1 MLKDSTY
8 KWPFVFALLM
18 HGILFCFLFIEFTTH
33 HNYTETNKPQVNI
46 IKATAVDQAQIKKQ
60 IADIKAER
68 EHKHQKELARI
79 RREQEVKLAKIRH
92 EKALQKQKE
101 LAQLKKRQ
109 QQEQRRK
116 NLLVLKQQ
124 KLKLEKKTK
133 RREEI
138 QKAMQQQIAEEQQ
151 QMAEHDR
158 RVQAEIDKYK
168 ALIIQT
174 ISQHWIVPS
183 DIAKNIS
190 CQLIVNVAPGGEILS
205 VNLVRSSGNSILD
218 RSARSAVLKSS
229 PLPVP
234 KNAELFDNFR
244 QLMLTVRPEGIEG

>member
-1 MLKDSTY
+1 MLKNSTY
-8 KWPFVFALLM
+8 KWPFVFALLL
-18 HGILFCFLFIEFTTH
+18 HGILFSILFIEFTTY
-33 HNYTETNKPQVNI
+33 HNYTEINKPQVNI
-46 IKATAVDQAQIKKQ
+46 IKATAVDQAQIEKQ
-60 IADIKAER
+60 IANIKAEQQR
-68 EHKHQKELARI
+68 KHQEKLARI
-79 RREQEVKLAKIRH
+79 HRLQEAKLEKIRREKE
-92 EKALQKQKE
+92 LQKQKE

-109 QQEQRRK
+109 QQEQHRK
-116 NLLVLKQQ
+116 NLLALKQQ
-124 KLKLEKKTK
+124 KIKMEMETK

-138 QKAMQQQIAEEQQ
+138 QKAMQQQIAEEQR
-151 QMAEHDR
+151 QMAEHDKQ
-158 RVQAEIDKYK
+158 VQAEIDKYK

-183 DIAKNIS
+183 NIANNIS
-190 CQLIVNVAPGGEILS
+190 CQLIVNIAPGGEILN
-205 VNLVRSSGNSILD
+205 VKLVRSSGNSILD

>member
-1 MLKDSTY
+1 M
-8 KWPFVFALLM
+8 
-18 HGILFCFLFIEFTTH
+18 
-33 HNYTETNKPQVNI
+33 
-46 IKATAVDQAQIKKQ
+46 AQI
-60 IADIKAER
+60 
-68 EHKHQKELARI
+68 
-79 RREQEVKLAKIRH
+79 
-92 EKALQKQKE
+92 
-101 LAQLKKRQ
+101 KKRQ
-109 QQEQRRK
+109 QQEQHRK
-116 NLLVLKQQ
+116 HLLALKQQ
-124 KLKLEKKTK
+124 KLKMQTETK

-138 QKAMQQQIAEEQQ
+138 QKAMQQQIAEEKQ

-158 RVQAEIDKYK
+158 QIQAEIDKYK

-174 ISQHWIVPS
+174 ISQHWIIPS

-205 VNLVRSSGNSILD
+205 VDLARSSGNSILD

-234 KNAELFDNFR
+234 RNAEIFDNFR

>member
-1 MLKDSTY
+1 MLKNSTY
-8 KWPFVFALLM
+8 KWPFIFAVFM
-18 HGILFCFLFIEFTTH
+18 HGILFCFLFIEFTIH
-33 HNYTETNKPQVNI
+33 HNYTETNKSQVNI
-46 IKATAVDQAQIKKQ
+46 IKATVVDQAQIEKQ

-68 EHKHQKELARI
+68 ERKHQEELARI
-79 RREQEVKLAKIRH
+79 RREKE
-92 EKALQKQKE
+92 LQKQKE

-116 NLLVLKQQ
+116 NLLALKQQ
-124 KLKLEKKTK
+124 KLKLEKETK

-138 QKAMQQQIAEEQQ
+138 QKAMQQQIAEEKQ

-158 RVQAEIDKYK
+158 QVQAEIDKYK

-174 ISQHWIVPS
+174 ISQHWIIPS
-183 DIAKNIS
+183 NIAKNIS
-190 CQLIVNVAPGGEILS
+190 CQLMVNVAPGGEILG
-205 VNLVRSSGNSILD
+205 VNLVHSSGNSVLD
-218 RSARSAVLKSS
+218 RSARSAILKSS

-234 KNAELFDNFR
+234 RNAELFDNFR

>member
-1 MLKDSTY
+1 MLKNSTY
-8 KWPFVFALLM
+8 KWPFVFALLL
-18 HGILFCFLFIEFTTH
+18 HGILFSFLFIEFTTH

-46 IKATAVDQAQIKKQ
+46 IKATAVDQDQIEKQ
-60 IADIKAER
+60 IANIKAER
-68 EHKHQKELARI
+68 ERNQQEELARIHRLQEAKLAKI
-79 RREQEVKLAKIRH
+79 RREQELQRQKALAK
-92 EKALQKQKE
+92 A
-101 LAQLKKRQ
+101 KKRQ
-109 QQEQRRK
+109 QQEQHRK
-116 NLLVLKQQ
+116 HLLALKQQ
-124 KLKLEKKTK
+124 KLKMQTETK

-138 QKAMQQQIAEEQQ
+138 QKAMQQQIAEEKQ

-158 RVQAEIDKYK
+158 QVQAEIDKYK

-183 DIAKNIS
+183 DITKNIS

-205 VNLVRSSGNSILD
+205 VDLARSSGNSILD

-234 KNAELFDNFR
+234 RDAEIFDNFR

>member
-1 MLKDSTY
+1 MLKKTY
-8 KWPFVFALLM
+8 KWPFVFALLL
-18 HGILFCFLFIEFTTH
+18 HGILFSFLFVEFTTY

-46 IKATAVDQAQIKKQ
+46 IKATAVDQAQIEKQ
-60 IADIKAER
+60 ISNIKTER
-68 EHKHQKELARI
+68 EHKQQEELARI
-79 RREQEVKLAKIRH
+79 HRLQKAKLEKIRQ
-92 EKALQKQKE
+92 EQQLQKQKE
-101 LAQLKKRQ
+101 LVQLKKRQ
-109 QQEQRRK
+109 QQEQHRK
-116 NLLVLKQQ
+116 NLLALKQQ
-124 KLKLEKKTK
+124 KLKLEKETK
-133 RREEI
+133 RRKEI
-138 QKAMQQQIAEEQQ
+138 QKAMQQQIVEEQR

-158 RVQAEIDKYK
+158 QVQAEIDKYK

-183 DIAKNIS
+183 DVAKNIS

-205 VNLVRSSGNSILD
+205 VNLTRSSGNSILD

>member
-1 MLKDSTY
+1 M
-8 KWPFVFALLM
+8 
-18 HGILFCFLFIEFTTH
+18 
-33 HNYTETNKPQVNI
+33 NI

>member
-1 MLKDSTY
+1 MLKNSTY
-8 KWPFVFALLM
+8 KWPFVFALLL
-18 HGILFCFLFIEFTTH
+18 HGILFSFLFIEFITY

-46 IKATAVDQAQIKKQ
+46 IKATAVDQAQVEKQ
-60 IADIKAER
+60 IADIKAKRER
-68 EHKHQKELARI
+68 KHQEELARI
-79 RREQEVKLAKIRH
+79 HRLQEAKLAKIRR
-92 EKALQKQKE
+92 EKALQKQKA
-101 LAQLKKRQ
+101 LAKVK
-109 QQEQRRK
+109 
-116 NLLVLKQQ
+116 KQQ
-124 KLKLEKKTK
+124 KLKTQIETK

-138 QKAMQQQIAEEQQ
+138 QKAMQQQIAEEKQ

-158 RVQAEIDKYK
+158 QIQAEIDKYK

-174 ISQHWIVPS
+174 ISQHWIIPS

-205 VNLVRSSGNSILD
+205 VDLARSSGNSILD

-234 KNAELFDNFR
+234 RNAEIFDNFR